1 MHVLFRKGAR
11 MGARLSDHEARVV
24 VSKRAVVPRLE
35 VEPSSE
41 NESSEIPTS
50 EIVGSTVNLNRSAP
64 SQHER
69 SL

>member
-1 MHVLFRKGAR
+1 

-41 NESSEIPTS
+41 NESSETIPTS
-50 EIVGSTVNLNRSAP
+50 EIVDSTVNLNRSAP